1 MTVIEKNV
9 AQVLLWLCI
18 FSLAVYAEFGA
29 VFVLTSG
36 FAAIW
41 LNLGRNRGRRGAPSA
56 YSVFNPG
63 CESIDGTLTGEQVDG
78 QIRYALFRDELRI
91 LRKSNMYCDS
101 IPLNNQYIDR
111 IILQA
116 RRTLTNPTTTT

>member
-1 MTVIEKNV
+1 MWLNGVAFSLIRDVIIEKNV
-9 AQVLLWLCI
+9 VQVLLWLCA

-63 CESIDGTLTGEQVDG
+63 CESLDGTLTGEQVD
-78 QIRYALFRDELRI
+78 QTIRRGGH
-91 LRKSNMYCDS
+91 
-101 IPLNNQYIDR
+101 
-111 IILQA
+111 
-116 RRTLTNPTTTT
+116 

>member
-1 MTVIEKNV
+1 MGTSGRPTQYVHRQTDLFTNTTGVIINGEIFV
-9 AQVLLWLCI
+9 QVLLWLCT
-18 FSLAVYAEFGA
+18 FCLAVYAEFGA

-63 CESIDGTLTGEQVDG
+63 VESIDGTLKGEQLDQ
-78 QIRYALFRDELRI
+78 QIR
-91 LRKSNMYCDS
+91 
-101 IPLNNQYIDR
+101 
-111 IILQA
+111 
-116 RRTLTNPTTTT
+116 

>member
-1 MTVIEKNV
+1 MFV
-9 AQVLLWLCI
+9 QVLLWLCT
-18 FSLAVYAEFGA
+18 FCLAVYAEFGA

-78 QIRYALFRDELRI
+78 QIRYALFRDELGI
-91 LRKSNMYCDS
+91 LRKSNTYCDFTYS
-101 IPLNNQYIDR
+101 PQQSVY
-111 IILQA
+111 
-116 RRTLTNPTTTT
+116 

>member
-1 MTVIEKNV
+1 MRLRSVIDGENV
-9 AQVLLWLCI
+9 VQVLLWLCT

-29 VFVLTSG
+29 VFGVTSG

-78 QIRYALFRDELRI
+78 QIR
-91 LRKSNMYCDS
+91 
-101 IPLNNQYIDR
+101 
-111 IILQA
+111 
-116 RRTLTNPTTTT
+116 